1 MCGTTAINK
10 LCNFIR
16 TLRIK
21 VKLLSDD
28 EFDNMIKDFDDQE
41 KAMAILLRNF

>member
-1 MCGTTAINK
+1 MGGTTAINK

-16 TLRIK
+16 ALRIK

-28 EFDNMIKDFDDQE
+28 EFDKMIKDIDDQE